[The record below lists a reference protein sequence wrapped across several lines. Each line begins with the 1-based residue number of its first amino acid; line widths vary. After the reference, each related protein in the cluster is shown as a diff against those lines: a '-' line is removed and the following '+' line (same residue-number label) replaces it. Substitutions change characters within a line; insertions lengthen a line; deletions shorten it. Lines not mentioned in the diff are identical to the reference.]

1 MVGRIIDI
9 DLIDTGS
16 EWRMPDGVSVGY
28 EGENLV
34 TEIRFY
40 IPDYNIDDSYRVEVN
55 DGNFYLL
62 ENKEEYISFIVS
74 AEMNLAENF
83 DVQIVGCHAVDD
95 ETIKVKKSNV
105 AKWRTLDSVNAS
117 KEGQAKY
124 PEVLDEI
131 LALLK
136 NMGEISE
143 GKDGYSPTFEATPT
157 DDGYK
162 ITVTSKQEGE
172 IVTDIFYLHNGTNGK
187 DGIDGRNGQDG
198 RDGVDGVNGQDGQN
212 GQDGFSP
219 AVTLK
224 QVSYGAIVYAT
235 QKDGTTQNITILHGK
250 NGSNGSKGTDG
261 FSPTV
266 STTETETGTT
276 VVITDA
282 TGDHTFTVKNGTNGQ
297 NGQDGRDGVDGSDY
311 VITEA
316 DYDAIAEV
324 VLGKLPDGDT
334 MAF

>member
-1 MVGRIIDI
+1 MVGRVIDI
-9 DLIDTGS
+9 NLEDTGT
-16 EWRMPDGVSVGY
+16 EWRLYSGVAIGY

-34 TEIRFY
+34 TEIRFH
-40 IPDYNIDDSYRVEVN
+40 IPDYNKDDSYRVEIN

-62 ENKEEYISFIVS
+62 NNLDDYAYLYVS
-74 AEMNLAENF
+74 AEMNFSEVF
-83 DVQIVGCHAVDD
+83 DIQLVGCHAVDE
-95 ETIKVKKSNV
+95 ETIKVKKSNTTQ
-105 AKWRTLDSVNAS
+105 WRTLDSVNAS
-117 KEGQAKY
+117 KEGEAKY

-131 LALLK
+131 LAKLQ
-136 NMGEISE
+136 NIGEVTA
-143 GKDGYSPTFEATPT
+143 GKDGYSPTFEATT
-157 DDGYK
+157 VEDGYK
-162 ITVTSKQEGE
+162 ITVTSKDGEE
-172 IVTDIFYLHNGTNGK
+172 IVTDVFYLKNGTNGK
-187 DGIDGRNGQDG
+187 DG

-212 GQDGFSP
+212 GEDGFSP

-235 QKDGTTQNITILHGK
+235 QKDGTTQNVTILHGK
-250 NGSNGSKGTDG
+250 NGSNGTNGTDG

-282 TGDHTFTVKNGTNGQ
+282 TGDHTFAVKNGTNGK
-297 NGQDGRDGVDGSDY
+297 NGQDGRDGIDGSDY

-316 DYDAIAEV
+316 DYNAIANV